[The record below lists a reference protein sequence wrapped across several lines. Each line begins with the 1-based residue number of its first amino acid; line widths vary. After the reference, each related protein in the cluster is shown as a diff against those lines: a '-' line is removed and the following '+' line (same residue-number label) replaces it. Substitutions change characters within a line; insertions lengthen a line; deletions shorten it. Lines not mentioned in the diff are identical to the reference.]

1 MKKTIYF
8 AIMSLALGSLP
19 AFSAET
25 DCVKLSVSVKH
36 AVAAEK
42 SSVLEVVA
50 AQVAANPGCACE
62 VVKAAIEGVNADVKT
77 VALIVEA
84 AAVAAP
90 DQMRLI
96 SQCAV
101 AVAPDSL
108 TKVQAVLAKLD
119 PNKGEGG
126 PSSKSAKGGA
136 AETAAADDNP
146 LNFPGQGPI
155 GPRPGGPGGF
165 SELSPGMDPGGIPA
179 VNGGDAEENVD
190 PITPVDPT

>member
-8 AIMSLALGSLP
+8 AIMGLALGSLP
-19 AFSAET
+19 AFSAEV

-36 AVAAEK
+36 AVAAER
-42 SSVLEVVA
+42 SSVLEVVS
-50 AQVAANPGCACE
+50 AQIAANPGCACE
-62 VVKAAIEGVNADVKT
+62 VVKAAIEGVNADAKT

-101 AVAPDSL
+101 AVAPDALSR
-108 TKVQAVLAKLD
+108 VQAVLAKLD

-126 PSSKSAKGGA
+126 PSSKSAKSAVAEA
-136 AETAAADDNP
+136 APEDNP

-155 GPRPGGPGGF
+155 GPRPGGPGGLA
-165 SELSPGMDPGGIPA
+165 ELGPGADPGSVPS
-179 VNGGDAEENVD
+179 VNNLDPEEVVD
-190 PITPVDPT
+190 PPVVTPVD